1 MSDDVES
8 PQDAVSR
15 GEFLRR
21 AGVAVAGASALSGLA
36 LAAGSSAASAA
47 GLGEA
52 RRAPPQHV
60 HKQSLLYTVL
70 SRGKLIVGTHTGNPP
85 WHFSNASGRLE
96 GMDIAMGQI
105 LAQGLFN
112 DASAVEFTMETADA
126 RIPNLLTGKVD
137 VVIQFMTVSPQRA
150 QQVEFSIPY
159 YREGV
164 HLLITKRSRFQTY
177 EAALKAGKN
186 MRVSVLLNTSA
197 VQLVH
202 EVLPNATVLQLDSQA
217 NVIQAVVSGKVDAAD
232 VDASTVAWLSKTHPA
247 EFLGLG
253 PKYYPQTYAA
263 AVLPGDPIWLNFIN
277 TTFHE
282 AMTGINF
289 PTYSAAFETYFGG
302 QLKSPT
308 VGFPMEYAPDTTDP

>member
-1 MSDDVES
+1 MGDEMG
-8 PQDAVSR
+8 PQDPNVSR
-15 GEFLRR
+15 GDFLKK
-21 AGVAVAGASALSGLA
+21 AGLVVAGASALSGLA
-36 LAAGSSAASAA
+36 LTGGTAAAAPMVHRASAN
-47 GLGEA
+47 
-52 RRAPPQHV
+52 Q
-60 HKQSLLYTVL
+60 QNSLLYRVL
-70 SRGKLIVGTHTGNPP
+70 KRGKLIVGTHTGNPP
-85 WHFSNASGRLE
+85 WHFSNASGTLE

-105 LAQGLFN
+105 LSEGLFN
-112 DASAVEFTMETADA
+112 KPDAVEFVMETADA

-150 QQVEFSIPY
+150 QQVEFTIPY

-164 HLLITKRSRFQTY
+164 HLLITKRSRFQSFDQF
-177 EAALKAGKN
+177 LKAGAGAK
-186 MRVSVLLNTSA
+186 VSVLLNTSA

-202 EVLPNATVLQLDSQA
+202 QILPNATVEQLDSQA
-217 NVIQAVVSGKVDAAD
+217 NVIQALVSGRVDAAD
-232 VDASTVAWLSKTHPA
+232 VDASTVAWLSKQQPN
-247 EFLGLG
+247 EFLGVG

-289 PTYSAAFETYFGG
+289 PTYSAAFEQYFGG
-302 QLKSPT
+302 RLATPT